1 MSHTQRRSSF
11 PHRRGQVIAT
21 AGLFCALLLGTP
33 AAASDA
39 APASAGFLFSLS
51 NVTGTLPLEWVSLA
65 LDTAQREIY
74 VGDAGSRSIVIFN
87 DQGMETFRFGD
98 DARFGTIVDLAVRAN
113 GDILIL
119 SRMGAGEEHD
129 LLLCD
134 YRGEIVNRS
143 TLPRRIGELPFAPSR
158 MFLQGE
164 RVFLADLGEM
174 LVAETDLAGQLLK
187 SHDLGTHLGLSRRE
201 AANSGMGGFSV
212 DPDGNLLFTVPA
224 QFSTYRLS
232 STGKLESFGQPGS
245 LPGRFG
251 VVAGIASDQN
261 GRLYIVDTLRCV
273 VLVFD
278 RDLKFITEFGSR
290 DTAPGGLIAPK
301 ELSVASDGKIYVTQR
316 GKRGVNVYRLTL
328 G

>member
-1 MSHTQRRSSF
+1 MTHTQRRSSF
-11 PHRRGQVIAT
+11 PHRRGQVIAA
-21 AGLFCALLLGTP
+21 AGLCCALLLGTP
-33 AAASDA
+33 AVASDA
-39 APASAGFLFSLS
+39 TPASAGFLFSLS
-51 NVTGTLPLEWVSLA
+51 NVTGTLPLEWVALA
-65 LDTAQREIY
+65 LDTTQREIY
-74 VGDAGSRSIVIFN
+74 IGDAGNRSIVVFN
-87 DQGMETFRFGD
+87 EQGMEIFRFGD
-98 DARFGTIVDLAVRAN
+98 DARLGTILDLAVRAN
-113 GDILIL
+113 GNILVL
-119 SRMGAGEEHD
+119 SRTDGGEYT

-143 TLPRRIGELPFAPSR
+143 PLPSRVGELSFAPSR

-164 RVFLADLGEM
+164 RLFLADLGEM

-187 SHDLGTHLGLSRRE
+187 SHDLGMHLGMSRRE
-201 AANSGMGGFSV
+201 VANSGMGGFSV

-224 QFSTYRLS
+224 QFSAHRLS
-232 STGKLESFGQPGS
+232 GAGKLESFGQPGS
-245 LPGRFG
+245 IPGRFG
-251 VVAGIASDQN
+251 IAAGITSDQR

-278 RDLKFITEFGSR
+278 RDFQFITEFGSR

-301 ELSVASDGKIYVTQR
+301 ELSVTSDGKIYVTQR